1 MWNPLVRGALID
13 ENIGYLPRLHASA
26 AEKLEETGVE
36 SISDPDNFPL
46 SERQRRA
53 CTAAQRAGP
62 GSSAKPGNRINLRKE
77 HEFPESHPQT
87 PRAPSG

>member
-1 MWNPLVRGALID
+1 MAAI
-13 ENIGYLPRLHASA
+13 LPFQKTTSVTCHDSNASA

-53 CTAAQRAGP
+53 CAPVQTAPRASVRNWAPHQPSQRARF
-62 GSSAKPGNRINLRKE
+62 SRKS
-77 HEFPESHPQT
+77 P
-87 PRAPSG
+87 

>member
-53 CTAAQRAGP
+53 CTPVQTAPPASVRNWAPHQPSQRARF
-62 GSSAKPGNRINLRKE
+62 SR
-77 HEFPESHPQT
+77 SHPET